1 MEQERGDDYLRR
13 LASFIRANEK
23 GLAAACLPRRP
34 RNVRPASSSVN
45 LFSSL
50 AWLGTDSSNNSLS
63 LHKPMTLSIDTHH
76 LFYILMRLE
85 ASGYDIGN
93 LDVHIEAPSRP
104 MNYLNLY
111 PEQHSSDTLS
121 LASFRSSLSAA
132 SRISLGNWWNRSD
145 PITLDDGLRYLYS
158 SFTKLPALSICA
170 PSKKVIAELLD
181 DSPSQNAVPLDAFKN
196 LQALQCEDIDPRTL
210 LGWDRLAESLR
221 SLRIKKSGLQ
231 DVSEIFL
238 GAVLDDQ
245 ARRQGSVS
253 RKRQRNIPQ
262 SSITRASFP
271 STSLTNIEDED
282 NGVEN
287 ITTSVPSFAP
297 SSQLVGHKWTFL
309 KHLYLSD
316 NELTFFPSNLFP
328 YLTSLTHLDLS
339 SNLFVAIP
347 SGLGTLHNLLSLSL
361 ADNLIDSVVGINLN
375 LGQVLFLN
383 LAHNRLESLCGLE
396 RLLAV
401 EKVDIRDNL
410 LEETAEVGRLATLPH
425 IAEIWVEGN
434 PFVETEAGY
443 RVSCFDHFWKEGKTV
458 LLDGTV
464 PGFYE
469 KRYLSLRPAEQMSS
483 SRPPFAASSSHVI
496 AVDHGYHHTS
506 EITNVS
512 GTSINS
518 RFTPVDNAHRKRSK
532 RIVNLDTSLPGHSR
546 SHLHF
551 QTKSEGSY
559 NNQAYAALVLPE
571 AATNQGNVSAVA
583 HHNTSPPEYR
593 HHTRRRSEHDSPAE
607 HDSTQNAF
615 SPTSGP
621 LWDLDSHTSLAA
633 LDNCS
638 VGLSQGSAIL
648 SSADIPRVNSIAS
661 RLGSGLPNDTNSD
674 TYRKK
679 IEGLKKD
686 MGDSWLKIYSQG

>member
-23 GLAAACLPRRP
+23 NLAEAGLPRRP
-34 RNVRPASSSVN
+34 RNARPASSSVN
-45 LFSSL
+45 LFPSL
-50 AWLGTDSSNNSLS
+50 GWLGKDPSNYLSS

-76 LFYILMRLE
+76 LFYVLMRLE

-93 LDVHIEAPSRP
+93 LDVYIEAPSRP
-104 MNYLNLY
+104 MNYINLY
-111 PEQHSSDTLS
+111 PEQHSSETLS

-145 PITLDDGLRYLYS
+145 PITLDSGMRYLYS

-170 PSKKVIAELLD
+170 PSKKVIAELLN
-181 DSPSQNAVPLDAFKN
+181 DSPSQNAVPLDVFKN

-221 SLRIKKSGLQ
+221 SLRIRKSGLQ

-253 RKRQRNIPQ
+253 RKRQRNIPEGP
-262 SSITRASFP
+262 ITRASFP
-271 STSLTNIEDED
+271 STSLPNIEDED
-282 NGVEN
+282 SGVEN
-287 ITTSVPSFAP
+287 ITSNVPSFAP
-297 SSQLVGHKWTFL
+297 SNQLTSHKWTFL

-316 NELTFFPSNLFP
+316 NELTFFPTDLFP
-328 YLTSLTHLDLS
+328 HLTSVTHLDLS

-375 LGQVLFLN
+375 LGQVLSLN

-401 EKVDIRDNL
+401 EKVDLRNNL

-425 IAEIWVEGN
+425 ISEIWVEGN
-434 PFVETEAGY
+434 PFVEIEAGY
-443 RVSCFDHFWKEGKTV
+443 RVSCFDYFWKEGKTI

-469 KRYLSLRPAEQMSS
+469 KHYLTLRPAEQMSS
-483 SRPPFAASSSHVI
+483 SRLPSAASSPHVI
-496 AVDHGYHHTS
+496 AVDHGHSNTS
-506 EITNVS
+506 ETADIS
-512 GTSINS
+512 SSTSIS
-518 RFTPVDNAHRKRSK
+518 PFTPVDKGHRKKSK
-532 RIVNLDTSLPGHSR
+532 RIVNLDTSLHGHTR

-551 QTKSEGSY
+551 QTRSEGDY
-559 NNQAYAALVLPE
+559 DNQAYAAPVLPQ
-571 AATNQGNVSAVA
+571 AAINDGNTSAIA
-583 HHNTSPPEYR
+583 HHNTSPPEYHR
-593 HHTRRRSEHDSPAE
+593 HSRRRSEHDSTDNTP
-607 HDSTQNAF
+607 
-615 SPTSGP
+615 GP
-621 LWDLDSHTSLAA
+621 LWNLDSRTSSDAFDYLAGG
-633 LDNCS
+633 N
-638 VGLSQGSAIL
+638 QGYAIPQ
-648 SSADIPRVNSIAS
+648 ANSIAS
-661 RLGSGLPNDTNSD
+661 ILGSISELPNGGDTNSD

-686 MGDSWLKIYSQG
+686 TGDSWLKIYSQGQENSTSR

>member
-1 MEQERGDDYLRR
+1 MEQERGDDYLCR

-23 GLAAACLPRRP
+23 NLAEAGLPRRP
-34 RNVRPASSSVN
+34 RNARPASSSAK
-45 LFSSL
+45 LFPSL
-50 AWLGTDSSNNSLS
+50 SWLGKYPSNNPPSLTH
-63 LHKPMTLSIDTHH
+63 HKPMTLSIDTHH

-104 MNYLNLY
+104 MNYINLY
-111 PEQHSSDTLS
+111 PEQQSSETLS

-145 PITLDDGLRYLYS
+145 PITLDGGMRYLYS

-170 PSKKVIAELLD
+170 PSKKVIAELLN

-221 SLRIKKSGLQ
+221 SLRIRKSGLQ
-231 DVSEIFL
+231 DMSEIFL

-253 RKRQRNIPQ
+253 RKRQRNIPEGP
-262 SSITRASFP
+262 ITRVSFP

-282 NGVEN
+282 SV
-287 ITTSVPSFAP
+287 TTDVPSFAP
-297 SSQLVGHKWTFL
+297 SSQLTSHKWTFL

-316 NELTFFPSNLFP
+316 NELTFFPADLFP
-328 YLTSLTHLDLS
+328 YLTSVTHLDLS
-339 SNLFVAIP
+339 SNLFVTIP
-347 SGLGTLHNLLSLSL
+347 SGLGSLHNLLSLSL

-375 LGQVLFLN
+375 LGQVLSLN

-401 EKVDIRDNL
+401 EKVDLRNNL
-410 LEETAEVGRLATLPH
+410 LEETAEVGRLAILPH
-425 IAEIWVEGN
+425 ISEISVEGN
-434 PFVETEAGY
+434 PFVEIEAGY
-443 RVSCFDHFWKEGKTV
+443 RVSCFDYFWKEGKTI

-469 KRYLSLRPAEQMSS
+469 KHYLTLRPAEQMSS
-483 SRPPFAASSSHVI
+483 SRSPSASSSPHVI
-496 AVDHGYHHTS
+496 AVDHGHSNTS
-506 EITNVS
+506 ETADRS
-512 GTSINS
+512 SSIS
-518 RFTPVDNAHRKRSK
+518 ISPFTPVDKGHRKRSK
-532 RIVNLDTSLPGHSR
+532 RIVNLDTSLQDHTR

-551 QTKSEGSY
+551 QSSSESGY
-559 NNQAYAALVLPE
+559 DDQAYAVPILPQIVISE
-571 AATNQGNVSAVA
+571 GNTSAIA

-593 HHTRRRSEHDSPAE
+593 HYNRLRSV
-607 HDSTQNAF
+607 HDSTDSTPVPLN
-615 SPTSGP
+615 TS
-621 LWDLDSHTSLAA
+621 DA
-633 LDNCS
+633 LHY
-638 VGLSQGSAIL
+638 SAGVNQ
-648 SSADIPRVNSIAS
+648 ATPDTQANSIAS
-661 RLGSGLPNDTNSD
+661 MLGSISGLPNGGVDTNSD
-674 TYRKK
+674 IYRKK

-686 MGDSWLKIYSQG
+686 TGDSWLKIYSQGQENSTSR

>member
-1 MEQERGDDYLRR
+1 MEQEHGDDYLRR
-13 LASFIRANEK
+13 LASFIRTNEK
-23 GLAAACLPRRP
+23 NLAEAGLPRRP
-34 RNVRPASSSVN
+34 RNARPASSAFK
-45 LFSSL
+45 LFPSL
-50 AWLGTDSSNNSLS
+50 GWFGNDPSNNPSS
-63 LHKPMTLSIDTHH
+63 LHKPLTLSIDTHH
-76 LFYILMRLE
+76 LFYVLMRLE

-93 LDVHIEAPSRP
+93 LDVYIEAPSRP
-104 MNYLNLY
+104 MNYINLY
-111 PEQHSSDTLS
+111 PEQHSSETLS

-132 SRISLGNWWNRSD
+132 SRISLGSWWNRSD
-145 PITLDDGLRYLYS
+145 PIALDSAMRYLYS

-170 PSKKVIAELLD
+170 PSKKIIAELLN

-221 SLRIKKSGLQ
+221 SLRIRKSGLQ
-231 DVSEIFL
+231 DMSEIFL

-253 RKRQRNIPQ
+253 RKRQRNIPEGP
-262 SSITRASFP
+262 ITRASFP

-282 NGVEN
+282 SGVEN
-287 ITTSVPSFAP
+287 ITTNEPSFAP
-297 SSQLVGHKWTFL
+297 YSQLTNHKWTFL

-316 NELTFFPSNLFP
+316 NELTFFPTDLFSH
-328 YLTSLTHLDLS
+328 LTSVTHLDLS

-401 EKVDIRDNL
+401 EKVDLRNNM

-425 IAEIWVEGN
+425 ISEIWIEGN
-434 PFVETEAGY
+434 PFVEIEAGY
-443 RVSCFDHFWKEGKTV
+443 RVSCFDYFWKEGKTI

-469 KRYLSLRPAEQMSS
+469 KHYLTLRPPEQMSS
-483 SRPPFAASSSHVI
+483 SRLPSAASSPHVI
-496 AVDHGYHHTS
+496 AVDHGHSNTS
-506 EITNVS
+506 ETADIS
-512 GTSINS
+512 TSTIFSPFN
-518 RFTPVDNAHRKRSK
+518 PVDKAHRKKSK
-532 RIVNLDTSLPGHSR
+532 RIVNLDTSLHGHTR

-551 QTKSEGSY
+551 QTRSEGGYDSQSY
-559 NNQAYAALVLPE
+559 TAPVLPQ
-571 AATNQGNVSAVA
+571 AAMNASAVA
-583 HHNTSPPEYR
+583 HHNTSPPEY
-593 HHTRRRSEHDSPAE
+593 HHHSRRRSEHDSTDDTP
-607 HDSTQNAF
+607 
-615 SPTSGP
+615 GP
-621 LWDLDSHTSLAA
+621 LWNLDSHTSLDAF
-633 LDNCS
+633 NCS
-638 VGLSQGSAIL
+638 AGVNQGYAIP
-648 SSADIPRVNSIAS
+648 DIPQANSIAS
-661 RLGSGLPNDTNSD
+661 ILGSISKLPNGGVDTNSD

-686 MGDSWLKIYSQG
+686 TGDSWLKIYSQGQENSTSQ